1 MYNNLLNFGLNMNL
15 LKRYFIAGLLVLL
28 PLWVTFEAIF
38 FLMGIFDRSLRLIPD
53 QYQPEAL
60 LGFAIPGF
68 GLIVS
73 FAIVVMTGMLVANI
87 LGGRIVNWWEKI
99 LSRIPL
105 VRSIYTAVKQIVE
118 AMVGTG
124 QKTFQQVY
132 LVEYPRKGL
141 WTLGF
146 KTSSD
151 IGEAQFKTGASAV
164 INIFIPTTPNPTSG
178 FFIMVAEHDVVK
190 LDMSVDDAL
199 KMLISGGVVVPPWS
213 QDQIQGELELNRPS
227 KQIESTNQLKQNTAG
242 KF

>member
-1 MYNNLLNFGLNMNL
+1 MSL
-15 LKRYFIAGLLVLL
+15 LKRYFIAGLMVLL
-28 PLWVTFEAIF
+28 PLWVTFEAIL

-53 QYQPEAL
+53 QYQPEVL

-87 LGGRIVNWWEKI
+87 LGGRIVNWWERL
-99 LSRIPL
+99 LSKIPL

-118 AMVGTG
+118 AVVGTG

-146 KTSSD
+146 KTSGVM
-151 IGEAQFKTGASAV
+151 GEAQIKTGASAV

-178 FFIMVAEHDVVK
+178 FFIMVAEQDVVE
-190 LDMSVDDAL
+190 LEMSVDEAL
-199 KMLISGGVVVPPWS
+199 KMLISGGVVVPPW
-213 QDQIQGELELNRPS
+213 QQVQGEVQQELNLVTQADLKPVS
-227 KQIESTNQLKQNTAG
+227 KDAEV

>member
-1 MYNNLLNFGLNMNL
+1 MTL
-15 LKRYFIAGLLVLL
+15 LKRYFIAGLMVLL
-28 PLWVTFEAIF
+28 PLWITFEAIL

-53 QYQPEAL
+53 QYQPEVL

-87 LGGRIVNWWEKI
+87 LGSRIVSWWERF
-99 LSRIPL
+99 LSKIPL

-118 AMVGTG
+118 SFVGTG

-146 KTSSD
+146 KTSGLM
-151 IGEAQFKTGASAV
+151 GEAQTKTGAPSV
-164 INIFIPTTPNPTSG
+164 INLFIPTTPNPTSG
-178 FFIMVAEHDVVK
+178 FFIMVNEQDIVE
-190 LDMSVDDAL
+190 LEMSVDDAL
-199 KMLISGGVVVPPWS
+199 KMLISGGVVVPPWQQVPS
-213 QDQIQGELELNRPS
+213 GSEQQQELTLASPDERALAGEGS
-227 KQIESTNQLKQNTAG
+227 AA

>member
-1 MYNNLLNFGLNMNL
+1 MYNNALNFGISMTL
-15 LKRYFIAGLLVLL
+15 LKRYFIAGLMVLL
-28 PLWVTFEAIF
+28 PLWVTFEAIL

-53 QYQPEAL
+53 QYQPEVL

-68 GLIVS
+68 GLMVS

-87 LGGRIVNWWEKI
+87 LGGRIINWWERL
-99 LSRIPL
+99 LSKIPL

-118 AMVGTG
+118 AVVGTG

-146 KTSSD
+146 KTSSVM
-151 IGEAQFKTGASAV
+151 GEAQIKTGASSV

-178 FFIMVAEHDVVK
+178 FFIMVAEQDVVE
-190 LDMSVDDAL
+190 LAMSVDDAL
-199 KMLISGGVVVPPWS
+199 KMLISGGVVVPPWQQQMPAS
-213 QDQIQGELELNRPS
+213 QQELHLVEAGT
-227 KQIESTNQLKQNTAG
+227 STQHEQLSGVKL
-242 KF
+242 

>member
-1 MYNNLLNFGLNMNL
+1 MYNNALNFGLSMSL
-15 LKRYFIAGLLVLL
+15 LKRYFIAGLMVLL
-28 PLWVTFEAIF
+28 PLWVTFEAIL

-53 QYQPEAL
+53 QYQPEVL

-87 LGGRIVNWWEKI
+87 LGGRVVNWWERL
-99 LSRIPL
+99 LSKIPL
-105 VRSIYTAVKQIVE
+105 VRSVYTAVKQIVE
-118 AMVGTG
+118 AIVGTG

-146 KTSSD
+146 KTSD
-151 IGEAQFKTGASAV
+151 VMGEAQIKTGASAV

-178 FFIMVAEHDVVK
+178 FFIMVAEQDVVE
-190 LDMSVDDAL
+190 LEMSVDDAL
-199 KMLISGGVVVPPWS
+199 KMLISGGVVVPPW
-213 QDQIQGELELNRPS
+213 QHIQGEVQQELNLVTQADLKSAS
-227 KQIESTNQLKQNTAG
+227 KGAEV

>member
-1 MYNNLLNFGLNMNL
+1 MSL
-15 LKRYFIAGLLVLL
+15 LKRYFIAGLMVLL
-28 PLWVTFEAIF
+28 PLWVTFEAIL

-53 QYQPEAL
+53 QYQPEVL

-73 FAIVVMTGMLVANI
+73 FAIVIMTGMLVANI
-87 LGGRIVNWWEKI
+87 LGGRIVNWWERL
-99 LSRIPL
+99 LSKIPL

-118 AMVGTG
+118 ALVGTG

-146 KTSSD
+146 KTSD
-151 IGEAQFKTGASAV
+151 VMGEAQIKTGKSTV

-178 FFIMVAEHDVVK
+178 FFIMVAEQDVVE
-190 LDMSVDDAL
+190 LEMSVDEAL
-199 KMLISGGVVVPPWS
+199 KMLISGGVVVPPW
-213 QDQIQGELELNRPS
+213 QQAQGELQQELNLVAPTDLKPS
-227 KQIESTNQLKQNTAG
+227 SNGAEVR
-242 KF
+242 F